1 MKTFYKEDPFGKEL
15 FDKIYSV
22 CIEADSGFNDL
33 QYTKRFGRYDT
44 LVEWDPDT
52 EKKILELARKEFGE
66 EDLEITYNQVTRY
79 QIVGEYNPRLFMHVD
94 TLPATHTIDVCLDT
108 TVPEWG
114 LKVLDKE
121 TQQETLFKDKKG
133 SAVFLKGDIDE
144 HGRDEYPSKDPS
156 DYCKMLF
163 INLAPSNHW
172 AVIAKKTLPPEMI
185 KSKYYPISV
194 DGSLTQP

>member
-1 MKTFYKEDPFGKEL
+1 MKTFYKEDPFGEEL

-114 LKVLDKE
+114 LEVKDGENVL
-121 TQQETLFKDKKG
+121 LFKDKKG
-133 SAVFLKGDIDE
+133 SAVFLKGDEDE
-144 HGRDEYPSKDPS
+144 HGRPPYPSQSPS

-163 INLAPSNHW
+163 INLAPSTHW
-172 AVIAKKTLPPEMI
+172 SAIARKKLGPTAI
-185 KSKYYPISV
+185 KQQYYPLSV
-194 DGSLTQP
+194 TLDSPK